1 MNVPAPLGKKNSHK
15 QQSSVDFDP
24 TTLDDGDDKTTAID
38 ANVGTMSGARLSS
51 DEIHGIAK
59 RLFGADIPD
68 DIRNAIVE
76 ESVNIRISVDRIVAS
91 HMNIALSAL
100 SILQHISKALQR
112 TNVPSRQLT
121 QRAERMTF
129 DFVGRITGYSKNNI
143 VFFWREYHKFFN
155 NPDAMAHL
163 TATDMRLLITKR
175 KSDDVIQAVVDLR
188 KGNRKASGKEVNELI
203 DRLEQAE
210 QQLSEKDL
218 EVAIMQERSESAE
231 QSARE
236 ANDEKNRLQYENERA
251 QAKIAQLKD
260 KSESMVLELRNT
272 TGKHT
277 SLVREADAQRVEIA
291 KLAGELSSL
300 KANPLKIIEKV
311 EVPPAGLV
319 SMQETIRQK
328 MSHLDSLD
336 ERIIASNSRLENL
349 RREQAEID
357 GELEKTR
364 IIKDRM
370 NSVLAKFSEFSAEYA
385 AAQVLISGSSISPY
399 RHFLEELS
407 ERLAKFAQETRLAI
421 SQADH

>member
-1 MNVPAPLGKKNSHK
+1 MAKPPPLKRINNDRQENV
-15 QQSSVDFDP
+15 QFDP
-24 TTLDDGDDKTTAID
+24 SALEDDDDNTPATD
-38 ANVGTMSGARLSS
+38 AQLNGTSNQPLNS
-51 DEIHGIAK
+51 DEVRLVAK
-59 RLFGADIPD
+59 TMLGTEVPD

-76 ESVNIRISVDRIVAS
+76 ESINIRITKDRIVEL
-91 HMNIALSAL
+91 HMSIALSAVN
-100 SILQHISKALQR
+100 ILRHITRALER
-112 TNVPSRQLT
+112 NNLPSPRLT
-121 QRAERMTF
+121 QRAERLTYEF
-129 DFVGRITGYSKNNI
+129 LERITGFSKAN
-143 VFFWREYHKFFN
+143 VVMYLREYHKFFR
-155 NPDAMAHL
+155 NPEAMRYL
-163 TATDMRLLITKR
+163 GATDMRVLLAKNKTEEMVKA
-175 KSDDVIQAVVDLR
+175 VIDLR
-188 KGNRKASGKEVNELI
+188 KDKPKASGKEVQDLL
-203 DRLEQAE
+203 DRVKRAE
-210 QQLSEKDL
+210 QRISEQEL
-218 EVAIMQERSESAE
+218 EATILQERSESAE
-231 QSARE
+231 QLARE
-236 ANDEKNRLQYENERA
+236 ANDEKNRLQNENERA

-336 ERIIASNSRLENL
+336 EQIIASNSKLENL

-370 NSVLAKFSEFSAEYA
+370 NSVLAKFSEFSAEYT

-407 ERLAKFAQETRLAI
+407 ERLTKFADETRLAI